1 MSLQSSGLIYKTL
14 KFEMKKVLCLID
26 ALGSGGAE
34 RQLVGLA
41 GLLKNEGYDV
51 TVGCYYS
58 SPLFEGYISHLQEKQ
73 VPLVI
78 EDASAKGFVGKVC
91 AIRKLIKKTKAD
103 VVIAYKEQVNIKAVL
118 ACAFLGNVKLIVSQR
133 NTYSNVSLRDK
144 VCANIYRFADY
155 VVPNSNSQTKVLAK
169 HFPFLKDK
177 VRTITNFVDTNKF
190 VPTETSVET
199 DRLRLL
205 TVARINVEQKNA
217 ERYLKSLKILK
228 DKGVNFH
235 ADWYGSPQPEN
246 AQEMLEAMVD
256 ELDIRDVFS
265 FQKEESNVAAVYNS
279 CDLFCLPSLYEGFP
293 NVICEV
299 MSCGKPVICGN
310 VCDNPDIVKDS
321 VNGFTFNPK
330 DENDIV
336 LAVEKFTRLSKEE
349 RTNISKR
356 NREVALNKMSAAS
369 FVSQMKKLID

>member
-1 MSLQSSGLIYKTL
+1 MVESKRI
-14 KFEMKKVLCLID
+14 LCLID

-58 SPLFEGYISHLQEKQ
+58 SPLFEGYISHLKEKQ
-73 VPLVI
+73 VPLLV
-78 EDASAKGFVGKVC
+78 EDASAKGFLGKTL
-91 AIRKLIKKTKAD
+91 AIRRLIKESKAD
-103 VVIAYKEQVNIKAVL
+103 VVIAYKEQVNMKAVP
-118 ACAFLGNVKLIVSQR
+118 ARMFLGKVRLIVSQR
-133 NTYSNVSLRDK
+133 NTFSNSLFDK

-155 VVPNSNSQTKVLAK
+155 VVPNSNSQTRVLAQ
-169 HFPFLKDK
+169 HFSFLKDK
-177 VRTITNFVDTNKF
+177 VRTITNFVDTNRF
-190 VPTETSVET
+190 APTESLKES
-199 DRLRLL
+199 DKLRLL

-217 ERYLKSLKILK
+217 ELYLKSLKLLK

-235 ADWYGSPQPEN
+235 ADWYGSPQPGN
-246 AQEMLEAMVD
+246 ALVQLETMID
-256 ELDIRDVFS
+256 ELGIRDVFS
-265 FQKEESNVAAVYNS
+265 FHKEVSKVEDVYNG

-293 NVICEV
+293 NVICEA

-321 VNGFTFNPK
+321 ENGFLFDPK

-336 LAVEKFTRLSKEE
+336 LAVEKFLKLGKED
-349 RTNISKR
+349 RINMSKR
-356 NREVALNKMSAAS
+356 NREIALQKMSAES
-369 FVSQMKKLID
+369 FVSKMKEMIE

>member
-1 MSLQSSGLIYKTL
+1 MRLVKTL
-14 KFEMKKVLCLID
+14 VVEMKKVLCLID

-51 TVGCYYS
+51 TLGCYYS
-58 SPLFEGYISHLQEKQ
+58 SPFFEGYTSHLKENN
-73 VPLVI
+73 VPLLV
-78 EDASAKGFVGKVC
+78 EDASSKGFVGKTL
-91 AIRKLIKKTKAD
+91 AIRKLIRKSKAE

-118 ACAFLGNVKLIVSQR
+118 ACAFMSNIKLIVSQR
-133 NTYSNVSLRDK
+133 NTYSNVSFYDK
-144 VCANIYRFADY
+144 VCANLYRFADY

-190 VPTETSVET
+190 VPAESLAES
-199 DRLRLL
+199 DKLRLL

-217 ERYLKSLKILK
+217 ERYLKSLKLLK
-228 DKGVNFH
+228 DKGVNFF
-235 ADWYGSPQPEN
+235 AEWYGSPQPAN
-246 AQEMLEAMVD
+246 AQELLEAMVD

-265 FQKEESNVAAVYNS
+265 FRKEESNVAAVYNS

-310 VCDNPDIVKDS
+310 VCDNPDIVADS
-321 VNGFTFNPK
+321 VNGFLFDPK
-330 DENDIV
+330 NESDIA
-336 LAVEKFTRLSKEE
+336 LAVERYAKLSKEE

-369 FVSQMKKLID
+369 FVAQMTKMID